1 MKLDSN
7 IKSCFVAGH
16 KGMVGSSI
24 IRLLVKK
31 HPLIRVLTSNKS
43 DLNLINQSQVNA
55 FINKKKPDLVIIA
68 AAKVG
73 GIYKNLTYPAEFLYE
88 NLMIQNNIIH
98 ACYNNNIPKVLF
110 LGSSCIYPRNSNQ
123 PIKESDLLTGSLE
136 KTNEAYAIAK
146 ISGIKMCQFYNQQ
159 YGTNYKSLM
168 PTNLYGQG
176 DNYHPEESHVIPGL
190 IRRFHDAKI
199 HNIPQIKVWGT
210 GNALREFLYVDDLA
224 DAAIKI
230 AFYDSKKINTVFHK
244 SNSFINVGS
253 GEEISIAKLA
263 LKIAKTVQ
271 YNGKISF
278 DSNIPDGTPRK
289 FLDSSLINSI
299 GWKPKISL
307 DKGLRQTYDFFKS
320 EVQ

>member
-24 IRLLVKK
+24 IRLLKK
-31 HPLIRVLTSNKS
+31 KYPLIKIFTSNKS

-73 GIYKNLTYPAEFLYE
+73 GIFKNLTYPAEFLYE

-98 ACYNNNIPKVLF
+98 ACYNNNISKVLF

-123 PIKESDLLTGSLE
+123 PIKECDLLTGSLE

-146 ISGIKMCQFYNQQ
+146 ITGIKMCQFYNQQ

-210 GNALREFLYVDDLA
+210 GTALREFLYVDDLA

-253 GEEISIAKLA
+253 GEEISIAELA

-289 FLDSSLINSI
+289 ILDSSLINSI

-307 DKGLRQTYDFFKS
+307 DNGLIQTYDFFKL

>member
-24 IRLLVKK
+24 IRLLIKK
-31 HPLIRVLTSNKS
+31 YPLIKIFTSNKS

-73 GIYKNLTYPAEFLYE
+73 GIFKNLTYPAEFLYE

-98 ACYNNNIPKVLF
+98 ACYNNNISKVLF

-123 PIKESDLLTGSLE
+123 PIKECDLLTGSLE

-146 ISGIKMCQFYNQQ
+146 ITGIKMCQFYNQQ

-210 GNALREFLYVDDLA
+210 GTALREFLYVDDLA

-253 GEEISIAKLA
+253 GEEISIAELA

-289 FLDSSLINSI
+289 ILDSSLINSI

-307 DKGLRQTYDFFKS
+307 DNGLKQTYDFFKL

>member
-1 MKLDSN
+1 MKLDTN

-24 IRLLVKK
+24 IRLLIKK
-31 HPLIRVLTSNKS
+31 YPLIKIFTSNKS

-73 GIYKNLTYPAEFLYE
+73 GIFKNLTYPAEFLYE

-98 ACYNNNIPKVLF
+98 ACYNNNISKVLF

-123 PIKESDLLTGSLE
+123 PIKECDLLTGSLE

-146 ISGIKMCQFYNQQ
+146 ITGIKMCQFYNQQ

-210 GNALREFLYVDDLA
+210 GTALREFLYVDDLA

-253 GEEISIAKLA
+253 GEEISIAELA

-289 FLDSSLINSI
+289 ILDSSLINSI

-307 DKGLRQTYDFFKS
+307 DKGLIQTYDFFKL

>member
-123 PIKESDLLTGSLE
+123 PIKECDLLTGSLE

-146 ISGIKMCQFYNQQ
+146 ITGIKMCQFYNQQ

>member
-1 MKLDSN
+1 
-7 IKSCFVAGH
+7 
-16 KGMVGSSI
+16 
-24 IRLLVKK
+24 
-31 HPLIRVLTSNKS
+31 
-43 DLNLINQSQVNA
+43 
-55 FINKKKPDLVIIA
+55 
-68 AAKVG
+68 
-73 GIYKNLTYPAEFLYE
+73 
-88 NLMIQNNIIH
+88 
-98 ACYNNNIPKVLF
+98 
-110 LGSSCIYPRNSNQ
+110 
-123 PIKESDLLTGSLE
+123 
-136 KTNEAYAIAK
+136 
-146 ISGIKMCQFYNQQ
+146 
-159 YGTNYKSLM
+159 M

-210 GNALREFLYVDDLA
+210 GTALREFLYVDDLA

-230 AFYDSKKINTVFHK
+230 AFYDSKKINMVFHK
-244 SNSFINVGS
+244 SNSFMNVGS

-289 FLDSSLINSI
+289 ILDSSLINSI

>member
-24 IRLLVKK
+24 IRLLKK
-31 HPLIRVLTSNKS
+31 KYPLIKIFTSNKS

-73 GIYKNLTYPAEFLYE
+73 GIFKNLNYPAEFLYE

-98 ACYNNNIPKVLF
+98 ACYNNNISKVLF

-123 PIKESDLLTGSLE
+123 PIKECDLLTGSLE

-146 ISGIKMCQFYNQQ
+146 ITGIKMCQFYNQQ

-210 GNALREFLYVDDLA
+210 GTALREFLYVDDLA

-253 GEEISIAKLA
+253 GEEISIAELA

-289 FLDSSLINSI
+289 ILDSSLINSI

-307 DKGLRQTYDFFKS
+307 DNGLIQTYDFFKL

>member
-1 MKLDSN
+1 MKFDTN

-123 PIKESDLLTGSLE
+123 PIKECDLLTGSLE

-146 ISGIKMCQFYNQQ
+146 ITGIKMCQFYNQQ

-210 GNALREFLYVDDLA
+210 GTALREFLYVDDLA

-253 GEEISIAKLA
+253 GEEISIAELA

-289 FLDSSLINSI
+289 ILDSSLINSI

>member
-1 MKLDSN
+1 
-7 IKSCFVAGH
+7 
-16 KGMVGSSI
+16 MVY
-24 IRLLVKK
+24 
-31 HPLIRVLTSNKS
+31 PLIKIFTSNKS

-73 GIYKNLTYPAEFLYE
+73 GIFKNLTYPAEFLYE

-98 ACYNNNIPKVLF
+98 ACYNNNISKVLF

-123 PIKESDLLTGSLE
+123 PIKECDLLTGSLE

-210 GNALREFLYVDDLA
+210 GTALREILYVDDLA

-230 AFYDSKKINTVFHK
+230 AFYDSKKINMVFHK
-244 SNSFINVGS
+244 SNSFMNVGS
-253 GEEISIAKLA
+253 GEEISIAELA

-271 YNGKISF
+271 YKGKISF

-289 FLDSSLINSI
+289 ILDSSLINSI

>member
-24 IRLLVKK
+24 IRLLIKK
-31 HPLIRVLTSNKS
+31 HPLIKVLTSNKS

-123 PIKESDLLTGSLE
+123 PIKECDLLTGSLE

-210 GNALREFLYVDDLA
+210 GTALREFLYVDDLA

-253 GEEISIAKLA
+253 GEEISIAELA

-289 FLDSSLINSI
+289 ILDSSLINSI

-307 DKGLRQTYDFFKS
+307 DNGLKQTYDFFKL

>member
-24 IRLLVKK
+24 IRLLKK
-31 HPLIRVLTSNKS
+31 KYPLIKIFTSNKS

-73 GIYKNLTYPAEFLYE
+73 GIFKNLTYPAEFLYE

-98 ACYNNNIPKVLF
+98 ACYNNNISKVLF

-123 PIKESDLLTGSLE
+123 PIKECDLLTGSLE

-146 ISGIKMCQFYNQQ
+146 ITGIKMCQFYNQQ

-210 GNALREFLYVDDLA
+210 GTALREFLYVDDLA

-253 GEEISIAKLA
+253 GEEISIAELA

-289 FLDSSLINSI
+289 ILDSSLINSI

-307 DKGLRQTYDFFKS
+307 DNGLIQTYEFFKL

>member
-1 MKLDSN
+1 MKLDTN

-24 IRLLVKK
+24 IRLLIKK
-31 HPLIRVLTSNKS
+31 YPLIKIFTSNKS
-43 DLNLINQSQVNA
+43 DLNLINQSQVSA

-73 GIYKNLTYPAEFLYE
+73 GIFKNLTYPAEFLYE

-98 ACYNNNIPKVLF
+98 ACYNNNISKVLF

-123 PIKESDLLTGSLE
+123 PIKECDLLTGSLE

-146 ISGIKMCQFYNQQ
+146 ITGIKMCQFYNQQ

-210 GNALREFLYVDDLA
+210 GTALREFLYVDDLA

-253 GEEISIAKLA
+253 GEEISIAELA

-289 FLDSSLINSI
+289 ILDSSLINSI

>member
-24 IRLLVKK
+24 IRLLKK
-31 HPLIRVLTSNKS
+31 KYPLIKIFTSNKS

-73 GIYKNLTYPAEFLYE
+73 GIFKNLTYPAEFLYE

-98 ACYNNNIPKVLF
+98 ACYNNNISKVLF

-123 PIKESDLLTGSLE
+123 PIKECDLLTGSLE

-210 GNALREFLYVDDLA
+210 GTALREFLYVDDLA

-230 AFYDSKKINTVFHK
+230 AFYDSKKINMVFHK
-244 SNSFINVGS
+244 SNSFMNVGS

-289 FLDSSLINSI
+289 ILDSSLINSI

-307 DKGLRQTYDFFKS
+307 DNGLIQTYDFFKS

>member
-1 MKLDSN
+1 
-7 IKSCFVAGH
+7 
-16 KGMVGSSI
+16 
-24 IRLLVKK
+24 
-31 HPLIRVLTSNKS
+31 
-43 DLNLINQSQVNA
+43 
-55 FINKKKPDLVIIA
+55 
-68 AAKVG
+68 
-73 GIYKNLTYPAEFLYE
+73 
-88 NLMIQNNIIH
+88 MIQNNIIH
-98 ACYNNNIPKVLF
+98 ACYNNNISKVLF

-123 PIKESDLLTGSLE
+123 PIKECDLLTGSLE

-146 ISGIKMCQFYNQQ
+146 ITGIKMCQFYNQQ

-210 GNALREFLYVDDLA
+210 GTALREFLYVDDLA

-253 GEEISIAKLA
+253 GEEISIAELA

-289 FLDSSLINSI
+289 ILDSSLINSI

-307 DKGLRQTYDFFKS
+307 DNGLIQTYDFFKL

>member
-24 IRLLVKK
+24 IRLLIKK
-31 HPLIRVLTSNKS
+31 YPLIKIFTSNKS
-43 DLNLINQSQVNA
+43 DLNLINQSHVNA

-73 GIYKNLTYPAEFLYE
+73 GIFKNLTYPAEFLYE

-98 ACYNNNIPKVLF
+98 ACYNNNISKVLF

-123 PIKESDLLTGSLE
+123 PIKECDLLTGSLE

-146 ISGIKMCQFYNQQ
+146 ISGIKLCQFYNQQ

-210 GNALREFLYVDDLA
+210 GTALREFLYVDDLA

-253 GEEISIAKLA
+253 GEEISIAELA
-263 LKIAKTVQ
+263 VKIAKIVQ
-271 YNGKISF
+271 YNGKICF
-278 DSNIPDGTPRK
+278 DTNIPDGTPRK
-289 FLDSSLINSI
+289 ILDSSLINSI

-307 DKGLRQTYDFFKS
+307 DNGLIQTYDFFKL

>member
-1 MKLDSN
+1 MKIDSN

-24 IRLLVKK
+24 IRLLTKK
-31 HPLIRVLTSNKS
+31 YPLIKIFTSEKS
-43 DLNLINQSQVNA
+43 DLNLINQSQVSD

-73 GIYKNLTYPAEFLYE
+73 GILKNLTCPAEFLYE
-88 NLMIQNNIIH
+88 NIMIQNNIIH
-98 ACYNNNIPKVLF
+98 ACYKNNIPKVLF

-123 PIKESDLLTGSLE
+123 PMKECDLLTGPLE
-136 KTNEAYAIAK
+136 ETNEAYAIAK

-190 IRRFHDAKI
+190 IKRFHDAKI
-199 HNIPQIKVWGT
+199 HNIPQIKIWGT
-210 GNALREFLYVDDLA
+210 GTALREFLYVDDLA

-230 AFYDSKKINTVFHK
+230 AFYESKKTNTLFYK
-244 SNSFINVGS
+244 SNSFMNVGF
-253 GEEISIAKLA
+253 GKEISIAELA

-271 YNGKISF
+271 YDGEISF
-278 DSNIPDGTPRK
+278 DSNKPDGTPRK
-289 FLDSSLINSI
+289 ILDSSLINSI

-307 DKGLRQTYDFFKS
+307 DKGLKQTYDFFKS
-320 EVQ
+320 EVK